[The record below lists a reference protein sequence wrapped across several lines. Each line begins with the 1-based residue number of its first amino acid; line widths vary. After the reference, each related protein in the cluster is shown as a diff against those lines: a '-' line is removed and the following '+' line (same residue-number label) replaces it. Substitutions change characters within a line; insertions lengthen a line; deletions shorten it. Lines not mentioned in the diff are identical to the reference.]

1 MPTTERRGVKT
12 GTTSLAR
19 DYRTKYPDMPTKKL
33 ARIMYNENNLL
44 FTNEETARSS
54 LRYIEGKNGANHRL
68 VKAVTGSE
76 FFKVEDRA
84 RNPYNLP
91 SSDETAF
98 EPYVIKG
105 HKKVLILS
113 DIHVPYHSIDAITA
127 AIQYA
132 KRTKPDALLL
142 NGDTIDCH
150 RLSRFIKDPKKRNF
164 KLELDTFKALFD
176 IFEKELKCKIYF
188 KIGNHEERYEH
199 FLYEKASELVGVE
212 EFEFENIIKA
222 RARGIEIIGDKRP
235 MKLNNLWGIHGHEY
249 VGGIS
254 APVNPARGLFLKAK
268 VSTFQ
273 GHNHQTSEH
282 TEPTLTG
289 KMVTTW
295 SLGCLSELHPAYM
308 PLNKW
313 NHGFA
318 EVDLDPNGED
328 FEFNNKRIFKGKI
341 V

>member
-1 MPTTERRGVKT
+1 MSAKNGN
-12 GTTSLAR
+12 SILAR
-19 DYRTKYPDMPTKKL
+19 DYRIKHPDMPTKKL
-33 ARIMYNENNLL
+33 ARIMYAENNLS
-44 FTNEETARSS
+44 FISEESARST
-54 LRYIEGKNGANHRL
+54 LRYIEGKSGERHKRNIT
-68 VKAVTGSE
+68 VKESE
-76 FFKVEDRA
+76 FLKTEVRPY
-84 RNPYNLP
+84 NPYNLP
-91 SSDETAF
+91 ASDETAF
-98 EPYVIKG
+98 EPFVFKG
-105 HKKVLILS
+105 HKKILILS
-113 DIHVPYHSIDAITA
+113 DIHVPYHNIASITA
-127 AIQYA
+127 ALQYA
-132 KRTKPDALLL
+132 KKSKPDALLL

-164 KLELDTFKALFD
+164 KLELDTFKALFNV
-176 IFEKELKCKIYF
+176 FEKELKCKIYF

-199 FLYEKASELVGVE
+199 FLYEKAGELVGVE

-222 RARGIEIIGDKRP
+222 RARGIEIIADKRP

>member
-1 MPTTERRGVKT
+1 MTKTDVGREYRDKHGWEMP
-12 GTTSLAR
+12 SL
-19 DYRTKYPDMPTKKL
+19 KL
-33 ARIMYNENNLL
+33 ARIMYSENNLL
-44 FTNEETARSS
+44 FKDVEAARLV
-54 LRYIEGKNGANHRL
+54 LRYIEGKHGPENR
-68 VKAVTGSE
+68 K
-76 FFKVEDRA
+76 FKTIIQMPERPK
-84 RNPYNLP
+84 NPYNLP
-91 SSDETAF
+91 DSDETAYT
-98 EPYVIKG
+98 PYIFKG
-105 HKKVLILS
+105 HKRIGILS
-113 DIHVPYHSIDAITA
+113 DIHVPYHNIPSLSAAIT
-127 AIQYA
+127 YF
-132 KRTKPDALLL
+132 KKSKPDALLL
-142 NGDTIDCH
+142 NGDAIDCH
-150 RLSRFIKDPKKRNF
+150 RLSRFVKDPKKRNF

-188 KIGNHEERYEH
+188 KLGNHEERYEQ

-222 RARGIEIIGDKRP
+222 RARGIEIIADKRP

-249 VGGIS
+249 IGGIS
-254 APVNPARGLFLKAK
+254 APVNPARGLFLKSK
-268 VSTFQ
+268 VSCFQ

-318 EVDLDPNGED
+318 EIDLDGNGED
-328 FEFNNKRIFKGKI
+328 FEFKNKRIFEGKI
-341 V
+341 L

>member
-1 MPTTERRGVKT
+1 MSFKNGNANI
-12 GTTSLAR
+12 AR
-19 DYRTKYPDMPTKKL
+19 KYRSKNLTMPTKKL
-33 ARIMYNENNLL
+33 ARIMYEENKLS
-44 FTNEETARSS
+44 FKDEEAARYS
-54 LRYIEGKNGANHRL
+54 LRYIEGKAGDVMRSG
-68 VKAVTGSE
+68 VSKKETE
-76 FFKVEDRA
+76 FIMEKERP
-84 RNPYNLP
+84 RNPYNIP
-91 SSDETAF
+91 SSDETVF
-98 EPYVIKG
+98 EPFVFKG
-105 HKKVLILS
+105 HRKILILS

-127 AIQYA
+127 ALQYA
-132 KRTKPDALLL
+132 KKSKPDALLL

-176 IFEKELKCKIYF
+176 VFEKELKCKIYF

-199 FLYEKASELVGVE
+199 FLYEKAGELVGVE

-235 MKLNNLWGIHGHEY
+235 MKFNNLWGIHGHEY

-318 EVDLDPNGED
+318 EVELDPNGED
-328 FEFNNKRIFKGKI
+328 FEFHNKRIFNGKI
-341 V
+341 L

>member
-1 MPTTERRGVKT
+1 MASNNGNATITRE
-12 GTTSLAR
+12 
-19 DYRTKYPDMPTKKL
+19 YRNKYPDMPSKKL
-33 ARIMYNENNLL
+33 ARIIYKDNNLAFKSWESAL
-44 FTNEETARSS
+44 AS
-54 LRYIEGKNGANHRL
+54 LRYIEGKQGDKHRAKST
-68 VKAVTGSE
+68 VKNSE
-76 FFKVEDRA
+76 FLKEEA
-84 RNPYNLP
+84 RPYNPYKLP

-98 EPYVIKG
+98 EPYVFKG

-132 KRTKPDALLL
+132 KKSKPDALLL

-176 IFEKELKCKIYF
+176 VFEKELKCKIYF

-199 FLYEKASELVGVE
+199 FLYEKAGELVGIE

-254 APVNPARGLFLKAK
+254 APVNPARGLFLKSK
-268 VSTFQ
+268 VSCFQ
-273 GHNHQTSEH
+273 GHNHQSSSH
-282 TEPTLTG
+282 TEPTLAG

-295 SLGCLSELHPAYM
+295 SLGCLSELHPQYM

-328 FEFNNKRIFKGKI
+328 FEFNNYRIFKGKI
-341 V
+341 L

>member
-1 MPTTERRGVKT
+1 MPAKNGNADI
-12 GTTSLAR
+12 AR
-19 DYRTKYPDMPTKKL
+19 QYRTKYPDMPTLKL
-33 ARIMYNENNLL
+33 ARIMYKENNISFL
-44 FTNEETARSS
+44 NVENARLS
-54 LRYIEGKNGANHRL
+54 LRYIEGKTTCGK
-68 VKAVTGSE
+68 KAKKVNESE
-76 FFKVEDRA
+76 FFKVEDRP

-91 SSDETAF
+91 ASDETAF
-98 EPYVIKG
+98 EPYIFKG

-127 AIQYA
+127 ALQYA
-132 KRTKPDALLL
+132 KKSKPDALLL

-176 IFEKELKCKIYF
+176 VFEKELKCKIYF

-199 FLYEKASELVGVE
+199 FLYEKAGELVGIE

-254 APVNPARGLFLKAK
+254 APVNPARGLFLKSK
-268 VSTFQ
+268 VSCFQ
-273 GHNHQTSEH
+273 GHNHQSSSH

-318 EVDLDPNGED
+318 EVELDENGED
-328 FEFNNKRIFKGKI
+328 FEFNNYRIFKGKI
-341 V
+341 M

>member
-1 MPTTERRGVKT
+1 MSSRNGNVNI
-12 GTTSLAR
+12 AR
-19 DYRTKYPDMPTKKL
+19 KYRTKYPDMPTLKL
-33 ARIMYNENNLL
+33 ARIMYKENNLD
-44 FTNEETARSS
+44 FINVENARTS
-54 LRYIEGKNGANHRL
+54 LRYIEGKTSGAGK
-68 VKAVTGSE
+68 VKRVVESE
-76 FFKVEDRA
+76 FYKEENRPY
-84 RNPYNLP
+84 NPYNLP
-91 SSDETAF
+91 KSDETAF
-98 EPYVIKG
+98 EPFVFKG

-127 AIQYA
+127 ALQYA
-132 KRTKPDALLL
+132 KKSKPDALLL

-176 IFEKELKCKIYF
+176 VFEKQLKCKIYF

-199 FLYEKASELVGVE
+199 FLYEKAGELVGVE

-249 VGGIS
+249 IGGIS

-318 EVDLDPNGED
+318 EVELDSNGED